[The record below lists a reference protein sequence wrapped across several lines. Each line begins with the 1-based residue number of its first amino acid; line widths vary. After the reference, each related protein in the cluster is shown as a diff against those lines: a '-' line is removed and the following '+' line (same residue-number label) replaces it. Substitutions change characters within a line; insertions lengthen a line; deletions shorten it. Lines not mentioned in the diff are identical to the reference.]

1 MNQPRHTPGSEI
13 PPLSLQQ
20 RAIGK
25 KRYYLFSAFNSIS
38 FAVLA
43 ESLVILMILRLGGDE
58 SWVGAVSA
66 MLYVML
72 PFMLVGYKLIPRL
85 GVTGTAALFWVLR
98 SCSAL
103 PMILAPL
110 AAARLGG
117 TAGLWFMFAGT
128 LGFTLGRAGGLTS
141 FTGIITELTTRRDRG
156 ELISANFRI
165 FQSGA
170 ILATVMVA
178 LFLGEDAPLFH
189 YQLFFC
195 AGLACGLMAS
205 WALWRIPEAGL
216 FRATPPFSPRKELR
230 WILASGGRRWFFAM
244 MLAVPVTQGLFRAFL
259 LVAFKQGYGLSD
271 QSAVL
276 LVLAGMVGGVLASYS
291 YGMFMDQLGSRPL
304 LFITGFLDMLA
315 VGLVVF
321 LPATFS
327 WPLAVAIFFLNGYGH
342 TALQA
347 ATQHYFISITDYEHQ
362 LPQGILTQGAGGLVG
377 GVTLFAGG
385 LVLAE
390 LKPLAAEGSDALL
403 HFRWFFGGLL
413 ALLALRTVIIFR
425 IPSLRSQGIRDSLN
439 ALFSPWDWRA
449 IHAVK
454 RAISSSSEAE
464 EERALAALTRSSTGI
479 YQEDLERY
487 LQSPSLFVRRRAL
500 DSLFLAK
507 PTPSLIG
514 ILRED
519 LQRNPFTTAHQSA
532 YWLGHWRVE
541 AAIPALRD
549 AMSSEDFRLAGSALH
564 SLVELDDR
572 ESLPYVEAAFALSDN
587 PYLLIEGGRAL
598 SIWGDSSHYALL
610 LHKYHLDIPPQAKDE
625 LSLSVA
631 RLLGLYNDFYR
642 DLGMLHRE
650 SAQLFQEWRERM
662 GALDGDGL
670 IPALRSGEP
679 RRSLLEA
686 TLERRGEEYRDW
698 FRTATR
704 DFLARRPEKV
714 WPEMAFL
721 MTFLLLARD
730 GQHLD
735 GQGG

>member
-1 MNQPRHTPGSEI
+1 MNPSRPTPGSEI

-25 KRYYLFSAFNSIS
+25 KRYFLFSAFNSIS

-58 SWVGAVSA
+58 SWVGAVTA

-110 AAARLGG
+110 AAVRLGG

-165 FQSGA
+165 FQSGS

-178 LFLGEDAPLFH
+178 LFLGEDAPLFR
-189 YQLFFC
+189 YQIFFG
-195 AGLACGLMAS
+195 AGLACGLVAS
-205 WALWRIPEAGL
+205 WALWRIPESGL

-244 MLAVPVTQGLFRAFL
+244 MLAVPITQGLFRAFL

-271 QSAVL
+271 QSAIL
-276 LVLAGMVGGVLASYS
+276 LVLAGMVGGVVASYS

-321 LPATFS
+321 LPAAFS

-347 ATQHYFISITDYEHQ
+347 ATQHYFISITDNEHQ

-385 LVLAE
+385 LLLAG

-413 ALLALRTVIIFR
+413 VLLALRTVIFFR

-464 EERALAALTRSSTGI
+464 EERALDALTRSGTGI

-500 DSLFLAK
+500 DSLFMAK
-507 PTPSLIG
+507 PVPSLIG
-514 ILRED
+514 ILLED

-532 YWLGHWRVE
+532 YCLGHWRVE

-549 AMSSEDFRLAGSALH
+549 AMISEDFRLAGSALH
-564 SLVELDDR
+564 ALVELDDR

-598 SIWGDSSHYALL
+598 SIWGDSSHYDLL
-610 LHKYHLDIPPQAKDE
+610 LQKYHLEIPPQAKDE

-679 RRSLLEA
+679 RRSLFEA

-704 DFLARRPEKV
+704 NFLAKRPEKV
-714 WPEMAFL
+714 FPEMAFL

-735 GQGG
+735 GQGE